1 MIQVSVTFELYNNA
15 ITIPFYIEEQLRSM
29 YGLEVLQCLLVR
41 FKTKSPLIQRFE
53 VIKHFKTYIII
64 EVCYHDNHFFVTFCL
79 WLS

>member
-1 MIQVSVTFELYNNA
+1 MIQVSVTFELYNNT

-53 VIKHFKTYIII
+53 V
-64 EVCYHDNHFFVTFCL
+64 TF
-79 WLS
+79 